1 MKSQQG
7 FIVFAGA
14 AWLAAA
20 ALTGGFVAAV
30 ESGEKDT
37 ATAQGQSTL
46 VLAGAPAAPLA
57 QESPAVQQ
65 TTYVG
70 TSYRNGGHYGDKNS
84 DEKMESIDP

>member
-20 ALTGGFVAAV
+20 ALTGGLVAAV
-30 ESGEKDT
+30 ESGTEN
-37 ATAQGQSTL
+37 TAQGQSTL
-46 VLAGAPAAPLA
+46 ALAGAPAAPST
-57 QESPAVQQ
+57 QERSAVQQ